1 MQKLVFLI
9 LFSAGLN
16 LAAQRV
22 IDVSKEGSKD
32 LVLQSFYIVG
42 GEPFSNLQYARII
55 EGTPFYNDKWMKG
68 TVYFEDGTG
77 YTGLYLKID
86 MLKGNVHY
94 MGVDEAEFVVDE
106 KLKKVVLTDTV
117 TGKSFEFLHSDYWDN
132 KEISRGW
139 YQVVTEGNAS
149 LYKLDRKIV
158 RENKRYGSST
168 TEQQIETKPQYAV
181 LYKQSVVPVKKW
193 KELPGILSD
202 REKELTDYIRQHGLT
217 GKSEADYINVVDY
230 YNGL

>member
-1 MQKLVFLI
+1 MKKLGFFI
-9 LFSAGLN
+9 LFSAGLT
-16 LAAQRV
+16 LAAQKV

-32 LVLQSFYIVG
+32 RVMQSFYIVG
-42 GEPFSNLQYARII
+42 GEPFSNLQYVKIV

-86 MLKGNVHY
+86 MLKGNIHY
-94 MGVDEAEFVVDE
+94 MGEDDAEFIVDA

-117 TGKSFEFLHSDYWDN
+117 SGKSVEFIHSDYWSN
-132 KEISRGW
+132 EAVTRGW
-139 YQVVTEGNAS
+139 YQVITEGNAS
-149 LYKLDRKIV
+149 LYKLDRKII

-168 TEQQIETKPQYAV
+168 TEQQIETNPQYAV
-181 LYKQSVVPVKKW
+181 MYKQSVVPVKKW
-193 KELPGILSD
+193 KELPNILSD
-202 REKELTDYIRQHGLT
+202 RKIELTAYIRQHGLE

>member
-1 MQKLVFLI
+1 MKKLIFCI
-9 LFSAGLN
+9 LFSAALN
-16 LAAQRV
+16 LAAQKV
-22 IDVSKEGSKD
+22 IDVSKESSKD

-55 EGTPFYNDKWMKG
+55 EGSPFYNDNWMKG

-77 YTGLYLKID
+77 YTGLYLKLD

-94 MGVDEAEFVVDE
+94 MGADEAEFVVDE

-117 TGKSFEFLHSDYWDN
+117 TSKNYEFIHSDYWDN
-132 KEISRGW
+132 KEINKGW
-139 YQVVTEGNAS
+139 YQLILDGNAS
-149 LYKLDRKIV
+149 LYRLDRKIV

-168 TEQQIETKPQYAV
+168 TEQQIETKPQYAIW
-181 LYKQSVVPVKKW
+181 YKQAIVPVKKW
-193 KELPGILSD
+193 KDLPGIFSD
-202 REKELTDYIRQHGLT
+202 RKKEIADYIRQQGLD